1 MNKKRYNEMAKAL
14 ELDNFK
20 VEEYLKGDEKSYVQ
34 SPLEFADVA
43 LHHLQ
48 NRNEKPGGRLP
59 WEIDFRI

>member
-1 MNKKRYNEMAKAL
+1 MGEIPNQEERWLLEESMNKKRYNEMAKAL

-43 LHHLQ
+43 
-48 NRNEKPGGRLP
+48 
-59 WEIDFRI
+59 